1 MKDKRPSKENKKR
14 IVAGFALIA
23 LLFFALTI
31 RLADIMIIDAADLSR
46 MAISQQTK
54 DTTIPAKRG
63 IIYDRNGKELA
74 TSTICYTLYG
84 FPQTF
89 RGEDEDKVV
98 DGNIGDLMDAI
109 GLTDE
114 EDRAAFY
121 DKMKNGTT
129 IQTLAKHL
137 TKEQT
142 QAIRAL
148 KLKGLDIAE
157 ATMRYYPLGN
167 FASQV
172 LGSVN
177 DDGEGR
183 TGLELEYND
192 YLSGVNGRWVTN
204 TDVSG
209 NELVEGTEKLYE
221 ARDGYSIVTTL
232 DEAIQYYCQKEA
244 EAAYVKWKA
253 KKVEVLAMDPNTGEI
268 LASVVWP
275 GFDPNDPFT
284 PQGLSSEEMDAY
296 NKMSEDEQVAYLFK
310 TWRNPIVS
318 DTYEPGSTF
327 KLITA
332 SAGLD
337 SKVISMTDTFYCSGS
352 FQVANYTLNCWYL
365 AGHGTQDITDAVGNS
380 CNPALA
386 EVGKRLGAQRFKN
399 YIQCYGFG
407 SATGVDY
414 PGEATGLIQSTIGP
428 VELANMS
435 FGQGIAVTPVQLVT
449 AISALGNG
457 GNLVL
462 PHYVKALVDSDGDV
476 VQEFG
481 TTVVRQVISKE
492 TSDLMRGIMEYEVAE
507 SGGNTA
513 YIPGYR
519 IGGKTGTAEKAEN
532 GVYSKYDYYSSFV
545 CMAPMDDPKITLLV
559 VVDSPRGA
567 IYGSVVA
574 APAAKNILTNVL
586 RYMGI
591 SPSED
596 AADSSQS
603 SSAQVT
609 VPNLVGMTYANAEAT
624 LKNLGLTITRPSSA
638 EGSDD
643 WIIVDQYPKANT
655 SVAKGTMVYVYK
667 E

>member
-1 MKDKRPSKENKKR
+1 M
-14 IVAGFALIA
+14 GFAIIA
-23 LLFFALTI
+23 ILFLALTL
-31 RLADIMIIDAADLSR
+31 RLSKVMIIDADELSR
-46 MAISQQTK
+46 MAVSQQTR
-54 DTTIPAKRG
+54 DTTIAAKRG
-63 IIYDRNGKELA
+63 VIYDRNGKELA
-74 TSTICYTLYG
+74 TSKICFTLYG

-89 RGEDEDKVV
+89 RGEDEDEKV
-98 DGNIGDLMDAI
+98 DRNIEDLMDAI
-109 GLTDE
+109 ELTGE
-114 EDRAAFY
+114 EERTAFY
-121 DKMKNGTT
+121 DKMKNGTS
-129 IQTLAKHL
+129 IVTLAKYL
-137 TKEQT
+137 TKEQA

-157 ATMRYYPLGN
+157 STMRYYPLGN

-183 TGLELEYND
+183 TGLELEYD
-192 YLSGVNGRWVTN
+192 DLLSGVNGRWVTN

-209 NELVEGTEKLYE
+209 NELVEGTDKLYE
-221 ARDGYSIVTTL
+221 AMDGLNVVTTI

-244 EAAYVKWKA
+244 EAAYNKWKA
-253 KKVEVLAMDPNTGEI
+253 KKVEVLAMDPKTGEI

-284 PQGLSSEEMDAY
+284 PQDMNEDQAKAYAEMT
-296 NKMSEDEQVAYLFK
+296 EDEKLAYLYQ
-310 TWRNPIVS
+310 TWRNPVIS

-337 SKVISMTDTFYCSGS
+337 SGVIGMNDTFYCDGD
-352 FQVANYTLNCWYL
+352 FDVADYTLNCWYL
-365 AGHGTQDITDAVGNS
+365 AGHGTQNITQAIGNS

-386 EVGKRLGAQRFKN
+386 EVGRRMGAQRFKN
-399 YIQCYGFG
+399 YIQCFGFG
-407 SATGVDY
+407 SGTGVDY

-435 FGQGIAVTPVQLVT
+435 FGQGIAITPVQLVS
-449 AISALGNG
+449 AISAIGNG
-457 GNLVL
+457 GNLLL
-462 PHYVKALVDSDGDV
+462 PHYVKALVNDDGEV

-492 TSDLMRGIMEYEVAE
+492 TSDLMKGIMEYEVAE

-513 YIPGYR
+513 RIPGYR

-532 GVYSKYDYYSSFV
+532 GAYSKTDYYSSFI
-545 CMAPMDDPKITLLV
+545 CMAPIDDPQITLLV
-559 VVDSPRGA
+559 VVDSPRGQ

-591 SPSED
+591 SPSEETE
-596 AADSSQS
+596 ASSQTA
-603 SSAQVT
+603 AQVT
-609 VPNLVGMTYANAEAT
+609 VPDLSGKTYANAAAVLT
-624 LKNLGLTITRPSSA
+624 DLGLTITRPSSA
-638 EGSDD
+638 EGNDD
-643 WIIVDQYPKANT
+643 WIIVDQYPKAGT

>member
-1 MKDKRPSKENKKR
+1 MKEKRPSKMNKSR
-14 IVAGFALIA
+14 IVIGFAIIA
-23 LLFFALTI
+23 ILFLALTL
-31 RLADIMIIDAADLSR
+31 RLSKIMIIDADALSR
-46 MAISQQTK
+46 MAVSQQTK
-54 DTTIPAKRG
+54 DTTIAAKRG
-63 IIYDRNGKELA
+63 VIYDRNGKELA

-98 DGNIGDLMDAI
+98 DRNIEDLMDAI
-109 GLTDE
+109 NLTDE

-121 DKMKNGTT
+121 DKMKNGTS
-129 IQTLAKHL
+129 IVTLAKYL

-157 ATMRYYPLGN
+157 ATKRYYPLGN

-183 TGLELEYND
+183 TGLEMEYNN

-221 ARDGYSIVTTL
+221 ATDGLNIVTTL

-244 EAAYVKWKA
+244 EAAYNKWKA

-275 GFDPNDPFT
+275 GFDPNEPFK
-284 PQGLSSEEMDAY
+284 PQGLNEEELKAY
-296 NKMSEDEQVAYLFK
+296 NEMTEEQQVDYLFK
-310 TWRNPIVS
+310 MWRNPIVS

-327 KLITA
+327 KLVTA

-337 SKVISMTDTFYCSGS
+337 SKVISMTDTFYCNGH
-352 FQVANYTLNCWYL
+352 FQVADYMLSCWYT
-365 AGHGTQDITDAVGNS
+365 AGHGVQDITLAIGNS

-414 PGEATGLIQSTIGP
+414 PGEATGLIQSSIGP

-435 FGQGIAVTPVQLVT
+435 FGQGIAVTPVQLVS
-449 AISALGNG
+449 AISAMGNG
-457 GNLVL
+457 GNLVQ
-462 PHYVKALVDSDGDV
+462 PHYVKALVDSDGNV
-476 VQEFG
+476 VKEYG

-532 GVYSKYDYYSSFV
+532 GVYSAYDYYSSFV

-586 RYMGI
+586 RYMGVTPTEEAGE
-591 SPSED
+591 STTT
-596 AADSSQS
+596 A
-603 SSAQVT
+603 AQVT
-609 VPNLVGMTYANAEAT
+609 VPNLVGMTYAKASET
-624 LKNLGLTITRPSSA
+624 LKDMGLTITRPSSA
-638 EGSDD
+638 EGRDD
-643 WIIVDQYPKANT
+643 WVIVDQYPKAGT

>member
-1 MKDKRPSKENKKR
+1 MNKSR
-14 IVAGFALIA
+14 IVMGFAIIA
-23 LLFFALTI
+23 FLFLALTL
-31 RLADIMIIDAADLSR
+31 RLSKIMIIDADDLSR

-63 IIYDRNGKELA
+63 VIYDRNGKELA

-89 RGEDEDKVV
+89 RGEDEDKEV
-98 DGNIGDLMDAI
+98 DKNIEDLMDAI

-114 EDRAAFY
+114 EARASFY
-121 DKMKNGTT
+121 DSMKNGTSIT
-129 IQTLAKHL
+129 TLAKHL

-148 KLKGLDIAE
+148 KLRGLDIAE
-157 ATMRYYPLGN
+157 ATMRFYPLGN

-183 TGLELEYND
+183 TGLEMEYND

-209 NELVEGTEKLYE
+209 NELVEGTERLYE
-221 ARDGYSIVTTL
+221 ARDGLNIVTTL

-244 EAAYVKWKA
+244 EAAYTKWKA
-253 KKVEVLAMDPNTGEI
+253 KKVEVLAMDPKTGEI

-275 GFDPNDPFT
+275 GFDPNDAFT
-284 PQGLSSEEMDAY
+284 PQGLSAEEMEAFG
-296 NKMSEDEQVAYLFK
+296 KMTEDEKVAYLFK
-310 TWRNPIVS
+310 MWRNPIVS

-327 KLITA
+327 KLVTA

-337 SKVISMTDTFYCSGS
+337 SKVMGMEDTFYCDGS
-352 FQVANYTLNCWYL
+352 FDVADYTLNCWYL
-365 AGHGTQDITDAVGNS
+365 AGHGVQNTTQAIGNS

-386 EVGKRLGAQRFKN
+386 EVGRRLGASRFKN
-399 YIQCYGFG
+399 YIQCFGFG

-435 FGQGIAVTPVQLVT
+435 FGQGIAVTPVQLVS

-462 PHYVKALVDSDGDV
+462 PHYVKALVNEDGEV

-513 YIPGYR
+513 AIPGYR
-519 IGGKTGTAEKAEN
+519 IGGKTGTAQKAEN
-532 GVYSKYDYYSSFV
+532 GVYSKTDYYSSFI

-586 RYMGI
+586 RYMGV
-591 SPSED
+591 SPSEE
-596 AADSSQS
+596 AGESAQSSQ
-603 SSAQVT
+603 AQVT
-609 VPNLVGMTYANAEAT
+609 VPNLVGMTYANASAT

-638 EGSDD
+638 EGRDD
-643 WIIVDQYPKANT
+643 WVIVDQYPKAGT
-655 SVAKGTMVYVYK
+655 SVAKGTIVYVYK